1 MKSNPV
7 QALLEKCRSLESS
20 VKEELSAA
28 KLDNARRRVLYSDLE
43 LLKLDIFESG
53 DNASENAG
61 VEETYSRIDELLK
74 LLKLVPVQRP
84 RRWWSSLETIL
95 RFIGV
100 SCSFML
106 VGSFCSLPL
115 LVMRALDQ
123 SAGVDAFN
131 YWSEAFKR
139 RIAWFFLFQSGID
152 ATVEGLDRSYFKAAC
167 VLMTFTHAS
176 NLDGFLVSGT
186 CPIRQLAFGKKE
198 LFVVPFFS
206 WISLAFGGVPV
217 DRNNRDRAV
226 KALKRSTDAAKTE
239 KLCIAIA
246 PEGTRSLTGHLLPF
260 KKGNTLHAEVLARL
274 CALYVLFAFTWPCL
288 HDPILLFAQARST
301 CGRRCRR
308 RSCPS

>member
-1 MKSNPV
+1 MITRHTVESLINKCKVLELSV
-7 QALLEKCRSLESS
+7 RQELLEVHSS
-20 VKEELSAA
+20 TQV
-28 KLDNARRRVLYSDLE
+28 DNARRRVLYSDLE
-43 LLKLDIFESG
+43 LLRLDIYEAVLESEG
-53 DNASENAG
+53 SDNQL
-61 VEETYSRIDELLK
+61 VEETYNSIDEVLQ
-74 LLKLVPVQRP
+74 LLKLVHIQKKTTL
-84 RRWWSSLETIL
+84 WSHLEVVL
-95 RFIGV
+95 RFIAV

-106 VGSFCSLPL
+106 VGSMCSLPL
-115 LVMRALDQ
+115 LFIRALDQ
-123 SAGVDAFN
+123 FLQADAFE

-139 RIAWFFLFQSGID
+139 RIAWFFLYQSGID
-152 ATVEGLDRSYFKAAC
+152 VDVEGLDRRYFKASC

-226 KALKRSTDAAKTE
+226 KALKRSTDAAKNE

-260 KKGNTLHAEVLARL
+260 KKGIFCLRVCFVLYILNPLECKSAAAR
-274 CALYVLFAFTWPCL
+274 CMAIVAF
-288 HDPILLFAQARST
+288 
-301 CGRRCRR
+301 
-308 RSCPS
+308 PSSP

>member
-1 MKSNPV
+1 MKNDVV
-7 QALLEKCRSLESS
+7 QELLKRCESLVSS
-20 VKEELSAA
+20 VKKELSASN
-28 KLDNARRRVLYSDLE
+28 LDNARRRVLYSDLE
-43 LLKLDIFESG
+43 LIKLDVLESVQDHSVDG
-53 DNASENAG
+53 NVD
-61 VEETYSRIDELLK
+61 VESTYSRIDELLK

-84 RRWWSSLETIL
+84 RRWWSSIETVL

-115 LVMRALDQ
+115 LVIRALDQ
-123 SAGVDAFN
+123 LAGMDAFN

-152 ATVEGLDRSYFKAAC
+152 ADVEGLDRSYFKASC

-260 KKGNTLHAEVLARL
+260 KKGKENTHITPNADPFSRP
-274 CALYVLFAFTWPCL
+274 LYNVRSSLSAVCRSKAP
-288 HDPILLFAQARST
+288 ST

-308 RSCPS
+308 QSCPS

>member
-1 MKSNPV
+1 MTSNHTV
-7 QALLEKCRSLESS
+7 ETLVGMCKKLELSVRNELLEVNSS
-20 VKEELSAA
+20 IKVN
-28 KLDNARRRVLYSDLE
+28 NARRRMLYSDLE
-43 LLKLDIFESG
+43 LLRLDIYEAVLDSNVES
-53 DNASENAG
+53 SELA
-61 VEETYSRIDELLK
+61 EETYRSIDEVLK
-74 LLKLVPVQRP
+74 LLKLVPIKKEGT
-84 RRWWSSLETIL
+84 WWSHIEVIL
-95 RFIGV
+95 RFVAV

-106 VGSFCSLPL
+106 VGSMCSLPL
-115 LVMRALDQ
+115 LFIRAIDQ
-123 SAGVDAFN
+123 YLQVDAFE

-139 RIAWFFLFQSGID
+139 RITWFFLYQSGID
-152 ATVEGLDRSYFKAAC
+152 VNVEGLDRDYFKASC

-226 KALKRSTDAAKTE
+226 KALKRSTDAAKNE

-260 KKGNTLHAEVLARL
+260 KKGESGVWCIFWLSDAW
-274 CALYVLFAFTWPCL
+274 CC
-288 HDPILLFAQARST
+288 D
-301 CGRRCRR
+301 RC
-308 RSCPS
+308 C

>member
-1 MKSNPV
+1 MTSHHTVETLVGMCKKLELSVRNE
-7 QALLEKCRSLESS
+7 LLEVNSS
-20 VKEELSAA
+20 IKVN
-28 KLDNARRRVLYSDLE
+28 NARRRMLYSDLE
-43 LLKLDIFESG
+43 LLRLDIYEAVLDSNVES
-53 DNASENAG
+53 SELA
-61 VEETYSRIDELLK
+61 EETYRSIDEVLK
-74 LLKLVPVQRP
+74 LLKLVPIKKEGT
-84 RRWWSSLETIL
+84 WWSHIEVIL
-95 RFIGV
+95 RFVAV

-106 VGSFCSLPL
+106 VGSMCSLPL
-115 LVMRALDQ
+115 LFIRAIDQ
-123 SAGVDAFN
+123 YLQVDAFE

-139 RIAWFFLFQSGID
+139 RIAWFFLYQSGID
-152 ATVEGLDRSYFKAAC
+152 VDVEGLDRDYFKASC

-226 KALKRSTDAAKTE
+226 KALKRSTDAAKNE

-260 KKGNTLHAEVLARL
+260 KKGESGVWCIFWLSDAW
-274 CALYVLFAFTWPCL
+274 CC
-288 HDPILLFAQARST
+288 D
-301 CGRRCRR
+301 RCF
-308 RSCPS
+308 